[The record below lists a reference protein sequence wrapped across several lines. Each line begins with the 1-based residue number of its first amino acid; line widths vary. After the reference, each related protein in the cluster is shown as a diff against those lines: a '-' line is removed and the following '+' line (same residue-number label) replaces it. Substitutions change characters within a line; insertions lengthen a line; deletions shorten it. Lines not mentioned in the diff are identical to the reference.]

1 MGSPGAYADAVAA
14 LQRHAGLRLAW
25 TPQFHD
31 LPEPTGP
38 SGTAMAV
45 DGSHAVLV
53 DNGAVWVVAHHASAL
68 AWPGP
73 APVVRPTITAASPE
87 QAARLA
93 GRPVASAEAFA
104 VALRERA
111 EAAALRAAIE
121 QAPRGGLVLADG
133 ALHGL
138 PGEQQDTA
146 NALREL
152 AFRRGVSLV
161 GVSKRSGIERDGV
174 ALVPALH
181 ALRPEGRWAAAVGDG
196 VFVARLHPAATTP
209 FRVDASGMADVARL
223 LPFCRD
229 AAYPGYPYPLA
240 KVHNQVALT
249 AGAVA
254 ELKAGLE
261 RALRQ
266 AGGGAALGA
275 VADFHDVLD
284 RNVAG

>member
-1 MGSPGAYADAVAA
+1 MGASTAYADAVAA
-14 LQRHAGLRLAW
+14 LGRQAQRTLAW
-25 TPQFHD
+25 TPAFQD
-31 LPEPTGP
+31 LHEAGAAGP
-38 SGTAMAV
+38 VTAV

-53 DNGAVWVVAHHASAL
+53 DNGSVWVVAHRAHAL

-73 APVVRPTITAASPE
+73 AHPIAPIITAVTPE
-87 QAARLA
+87 GGARLA
-93 GRPVASAEAFA
+93 GRPIASAEGLA

-111 EAAALRAAIE
+111 ETAALRATVEA
-121 QAPRGGLVLADG
+121 APAGALVLADG

-152 AFRRGVSLV
+152 AFQRGVSLV
-161 GVSKRSGIERDGV
+161 GVAKRSGLERDGV

-181 ALRPEGRWAAAVGDG
+181 ALRPEGRWAVHVGDG
-196 VFVARLHPAATTP
+196 TFVARLHAAASMP
-209 FRVDASGMADVARL
+209 FRVDARTVADVARL
-223 LPFCRD
+223 LPLCRD

-240 KVHNQVALT
+240 KVHNQVAFT

-266 AGGGAALGA
+266 DGGSAALHA